1 VTSLAVKVGALLAI
15 LFLPT
20 QFVRDLQLLGG
31 IWIEARGGSLI
42 AISCQ
47 TIEENKN
54 SVSRCDAASSVP
66 RYGIM
71 R

>member
-1 VTSLAVKVGALLAI
+1 

-20 QFVRDLQLLGG
+20 QFALDLQLLGG

-54 SVSRCDAASSVP
+54 SVSRCDAAGGVP

-71 R
+71 QQ